1 MKILETQ
8 RLNLRTIDADDAA
21 FYHALINDPTWLEY
35 IGDKGI
41 YTVEAARKAIID
53 GPRAMQQKL
62 GFSLYVMERKED
74 GTPLGMC
81 GLIKRDW
88 LPDVDIGY
96 AIRPAYF
103 GHGYTYEAAAAV
115 VGHARDQLRI
125 ERLLGITDPGNA
137 RSIALLAKLGLTFI
151 EHKVLPPDNRPTNIY
166 RMDLL

>member
-74 GTPLGMC
+74 GAPLGMC

-88 LPDVDIGY
+88 LPRRRYRLRDPAGVF
-96 AIRPAYF
+96 RP
-103 GHGYTYEAAAAV
+103 
-115 VGHARDQLRI
+115 
-125 ERLLGITDPGNA
+125 RLYL
-137 RSIALLAKLGLTFI
+137 
-151 EHKVLPPDNRPTNIY
+151 
-166 RMDLL
+166 